1 MRPVP
6 SSIAA
11 RLPRAAVLI
20 AEQGLDQTKIEELAE
35 ATGIAKAT
43 LYYYF
48 SGKEEILVFLLRDLL
63 TEVADVVAIAAEV
76 DGTGRDRLAAVV
88 RAQLEVMGERPSLW
102 RALMADLGRAGR
114 MPDIAEGLAA
124 GYYAPVR
131 RMLEEGAADGSLR
144 VVEDAEATA
153 MAIFGAAT
161 VVGLHYLM
169 AGQALDVERL
179 AAQVTEF
186 VLRGVAS

>member
-1 MRPVP
+1 
-6 SSIAA
+6 
-11 RLPRAAVLI
+11 
-20 AEQGLDQTKIEELAE
+20 LDQTKIEELAE

>member
-11 RLPRAAVLI
+11 RLPSAAVLI

-48 SGKEEILVFLLRDLL
+48 SGKEEILAFLLRDLL
-63 TEVADVVAIAAEV
+63 TEVADVVAIAADV

-88 RAQLEVMGERPSLW
+88 RAQLVVMGERPSVW

-114 MPDIAEGLAA
+114 MPDIAEGFAA

-131 RMLEEGAADGSLR
+131 RLLEEGAADGSLR
-144 VVEDAEATA
+144 VVEDPAATA